1 MKLKFLKGLLIGYIL
16 LVPVIVSGITI
27 EPPISATS
35 IPALVDRIT
44 NWTFYIG
51 IILAPL
57 MILVGA
63 FYFMTAAGD
72 PNRVETGKKIIF
84 WTIVGLAII
93 LLSRMIIGIIRSIL
107 GS

>member
-27 EPPISATS
+27 ESPIPATS

-51 IILAPL
+51 IILATL

-93 LLSRMIIGIIRSIL
+93 LLSRAIIGIIKSIL
-107 GS
+107 TG